1 MMWQD
6 LVFMI
11 GSGLSIGFLVP
22 TLRDANARVP
32 IGTSLPSMALGVVY
46 GLTFATLGMTFSAL
60 GAFAAGLMWSLIAV
74 VRSPASFGPGRSVVV
89 RQVETVERIRGRA
102 HEIGN
107 RFLTFGDRFR
117 TFGNQFRTFGN
128 RFRTVGNTLLCVLD
142 VAKANPAWSEA
153 DDDHGYDSEST
164 PDHGGYSAD

>member
-74 VRSPASFGPGRSVVV
+74 VRSPTGFGSDLSGVD
-89 RQVETVERIRGRA
+89 RQVATVTTIHRRIHA
-102 HEIGN
+102 VGN
-107 RFLTFGDRFR
+107 RCR
-117 TFGNQFRTFGN
+117 TLGNE
-128 RFRTVGNTLLCVLD
+128 LLCVLD
-142 VAKANPAWSEA
+142 TAKANPEWTNT
-153 DDDHGYDSEST
+153 DGDHGSDGEST
-164 PDHGGYSAD
+164 TDHGGYSAD